1 MNKTKRI
8 AIRVSESEYE
18 ALVEKASGYGLTISR
33 FLRDLSMNYPV
44 TCIVDQKVAHD
55 ILNVAG
61 DLGRLGGLF
70 KHWLVK
76 NEDIKASFS
85 AKRSYEDIDEVV
97 DQILDLQQLL
107 KDQVLRIFK
116 NDSQKSD
123 IQKA

>member
-76 NEDIKASFS
+76 NEDTKADFS

-116 NDSQKSD
+116 NDSQKSN